1 MSPGICIV
9 NIIKID
15 INMQRMP
22 FKILKVNFNTKEEQ
36 LKIMVIHISN
46 NIEKCDQKHIK
57 ILISKLISEFCK
69 RFGEIHFSYD

>member
-22 FKILKVNFNTKEEQ
+22 FKILKVNFNTKEER

-46 NIEKCDQKHIK
+46 NIEMR
-57 ILISKLISEFCK
+57 SKKYENIDF
-69 RFGEIHFSYD
+69 